1 MIANETPCVNAREHN
16 CLLVLE
22 VSTFFNAFLK
32 AKTATQTPIE
42 WDAISKGSDQ
52 ERGVTI
58 DADMNSTLNA
68 ANERQ
73 IMHGMLHLLVIAAP

>member
-16 CLLVLE
+16 CLFAVDF
-22 VSTFFNAFLK
+22 STFFNAFLK
-32 AKTATQTPIE
+32 AKTATKTPIE
-42 WDAISKGSDQ
+42 WHAISKGSDQ

-68 ANERQ
+68 VNERQ
-73 IMHGMLHLLVIAAP
+73 IMHGMLHLLIIATS